1 MSASTSP
8 STRSQQA
15 TAGSP
20 NNNYGDSQRSAL
32 QGASLAFR
40 MPQPTA
46 KQSSNSYSGTNAA
59 ARAAFVAGIGRQS
72 TGMGNSNQQKLIVV
86 PKPFADQLRTPPSS
100 MSIRIAATGG
110 GENLGLPTRSTPS
123 RNQSPSYIAAT
134 LAAARSSPATP
145 MFPESPTPN
154 TRRVTSCYSPSANAS
169 PTTDTIPATR
179 TLVKLFESKN
189 LSEGAKAAE
198 KSPVLLQ
205 HALPISSPTPIRP
218 SVPPRLSS
226 RGPTWV
232 EGTVSNGNNRS
243 LHHFKDL
250 SHLRSQLGDGSVAAI
265 TKAKPSLSSSFE
277 KPGATHKAPSDL
289 PPPRRPRNSPSD
301 VSIVQ
306 VQEIDGP
313 RVLPDGSNSS
323 SYAPAYEC
331 SQINSL
337 LAMSTQEGAVD
348 PNGRVSAASSSTA
361 HNFPSTKPSLP
372 RNSLQSNAISKQWT
386 LSSYP
391 TSQLTV
397 DSLANAI
404 VASSLATSRAS
415 SPTKLVQPL
424 PSKRH
429 SKNPSLFRHSHANDH
444 TTSREHSPAKV
455 LRHTMREPQ
464 RYGDEDERVR
474 KSHILKKHPNK
485 HAEGDRK
492 RWRDQ
497 ITERERKRYE
507 GVWAA
512 NKSLLIPPTEA
523 QDSVNNLVVRDIWAR
538 SKLSSTILAEVW
550 DLVDNQGVARLSR
563 EEFVVGM
570 WLIDQC
576 LKGRKLPVKVSESV
590 WSSVRRLSGIKI
602 PRTRR

>member
-1 MSASTSP
+1 MSASTSS

-15 TAGSP
+15 PAGPP
-20 NNNYGDSQRSAL
+20 NNSHGDSQHPAL

-40 MPQPTA
+40 TPQPTA
-46 KQSSNSYSGTNAA
+46 KQTSSGYSGTNAA
-59 ARAAFVAGIGRQS
+59 ARAAFVAGMGYQK
-72 TGMGNSNQQKLIVV
+72 TGVANSSQQKLIVV
-86 PKPFADQLRTPPSS
+86 PKPSVHQLRTPPSA
-100 MSIRIAATGG
+100 MSVRIAAAGSA
-110 GENLGLPTRSTPS
+110 ENLELLPMSTQS

-145 MFPESPTPN
+145 MFQESPRLN
-154 TRRVTSCYSPSANAS
+154 TRRVTSSYFPSATPS
-169 PTTDTIPATR
+169 PTTDITPATR

-189 LSEGAKAAE
+189 ITEGTVAAE
-198 KSPVLLQ
+198 RLPAQ
-205 HALPISSPTPIRP
+205 HALPIATPTPIRP
-218 SVPPRLSS
+218 PVPTRLSS
-226 RGPTWV
+226 RELIWV
-232 EGTVSNGNNRS
+232 EGEVVNGSNKT
-243 LHHFKDL
+243 LHHFNDIPQ
-250 SHLRSQLGDGSVAAI
+250 LRNRPVDEAIAANV
-265 TKAKPSLSSSFE
+265 KAKPSQSTNFGKSV
-277 KPGATHKAPSDL
+277 ATYKAPPDL
-289 PPPRRPRNSPSD
+289 PPLRRSKNGPSD
-301 VSIVQ
+301 VSTMQ

-313 RVLPDGSNSS
+313 KALSDGGNSSS
-323 SYAPAYEC
+323 SYASAHEC
-331 SQINSL
+331 SPINSL
-337 LAMSTQEGAVD
+337 LAMRTHERAVD
-348 PNGRVSAASSSTA
+348 PKVRLSEVLSTPV
-361 HNFPSTKPSLP
+361 HHIPSIKPSLP
-372 RNSLQSNAISKQWT
+372 RSSLQSNTIPKQWT
-386 LSSYP
+386 SPSYV

-415 SPTKLVQPL
+415 SPTKLVPPL
-424 PSKRH
+424 PPKRH
-429 SKNPSLFRHSHANDH
+429 SKNPSLFRHDHANDH

-455 LRHTMREPQ
+455 LRHTMRDPQ
-464 RYGDEDERVR
+464 RPDDQNERVR

-512 NKSLLIPPTEA
+512 NKGLLIPHTEA

-538 SKLSSTILAEVW
+538 SKLSSSMLAEVW
-550 DLVDNQGVARLSR
+550 DLVDTRGDGRLSR

-570 WLIDQC
+570 WLVDQC

-602 PRTRR
+602 PKTRR